1 MRFLEVCH
9 FCVYINANGTCGNNR
24 SIMFGVVTTKPD
36 YPPPNFVVTEGTT
49 TKKPSKGTR
58 GNVKYKAF
66 TITNKN
72 K

>member
-1 MRFLEVCH
+1 MRFLEDCH
-9 FCVYINANGTCGNNR
+9 SCVYINVNGTCGNNK

-36 YPPPNFVVTEGTT
+36 YPPNFVVTEGTT
-49 TKKPSKGTR
+49 TKRPSKGTR

>member
-1 MRFLEVCH
+1 MRFLEDCH
-9 FCVYINANGTCGNNR
+9 SCVYINVNGTCGNNR
-24 SIMFGVVTTKPD
+24 SIMFGVVTTKQD
-36 YPPPNFVVTEGTT
+36 SPPNFVGTEGIT

-58 GNVKYKAF
+58 GNVKYKAY